1 MQKIEEIQM
10 NKERILRLAEYI
22 GKLPD
27 HKFEMSHWLAV
38 KDQNNLGWFVDE
50 VPTPWS
56 KEFTEYNPLDCG
68 TVCCI
73 AGWATAMENDFKPIA
88 ITMNGFSIKDRAQ
101 MWLDLTSLEAQ
112 NLFFFGVNTVWTK
125 FYRQCSYDFDEYE
138 DSFLEISN
146 KDAEFVMKAIANG
159 EINIDQ
165 ELDYNECVEEMR
177 EYGFYEEEEN
187 DDY

>member
-1 MQKIEEIQM
+1 M
-10 NKERILRLAEYI
+10 NKERMLSLAEYI

-27 HKFEMSHWLAV
+27 HKFEMSNWLAV
-38 KDQNNLGWFVDE
+38 KQQKNLRWYVDE
-50 VPTPWS
+50 VATNWS
-56 KEFTEYNPLDCG
+56 KELIEYNPLDCG
-68 TVCCI
+68 TACCI
-73 AGWATAMENDFKPIA
+73 AGWATAMENDFKPISA
-88 ITMNGFSIKDRAQ
+88 VMNGFSIKDRAQ

-125 FYRQCSYDFDEYE
+125 FYRQCSYNFDEYE

-165 ELDYNECVEEMR
+165 EFDYNQCVEEMR